1 MDTYTIDIELEHYYG
16 DRLAMTNMAACRRF
30 YFRAAARFQGA
41 ELENYLRRVR
51 AHARAY
57 ASVHRMFQSPLRH
70 MEAPLFLSSLVL
82 FLASVV
88 VMLLGDFSLLVAGG
102 TSAGLVGMASCAR
115 QLADFWQRHGVK
127 EAVYCEL
134 AESLQRMSEKAKS

>member
-1 MDTYTIDIELEHYYG
+1 MDTCTIDIELEHYYG
-16 DRLAMTNMAACRRF
+16 DRLAMGNGDACRRF

-41 ELENYLRRVR
+41 ELDNYLKRVM

-57 ASVHRMFQSPLRH
+57 ASIHRMFQSPLRH
-70 MEAPLFLSSLVL
+70 MEAPLFLSSLIL
-82 FLASVV
+82 FVAGVV
-88 VMLLGDFSLLVAGG
+88 VILLGDFSLLVACG

-115 QLADFWQRHGVK
+115 QLADLWRRHGVK

-134 AESLQRMSEKAKS
+134 AESLQQMSEKKG

>member
-16 DRLAMTNMAACRRF
+16 DRLAMNNRDACRRF
-30 YFRAAARFQGA
+30 YFRAASRFHGA

-70 MEAPLFLSSLVL
+70 MEAPLFLSSLIL
-82 FLASVV
+82 FVAGIV
-88 VMLLGDFSLLVAGG
+88 VMFLGDFSLLVAGG

-127 EAVYCEL
+127 EAVYYEL
-134 AESLQRMSEKAKS
+134 AENLQRMSETSNS